1 MTAYRRFKANKL
13 PVQAYQSQTGT
24 IIIQSSDK
32 LVKENKNKT
41 VFIYGRVS
49 SYAKKD
55 DLIRQVQRCGDF
67 AAARGLSVTKVI
79 KEVASG
85 MNDKRPLLMGLFKQ
99 KPDVIIIEH
108 KDRLTRF
115 GFNYIETLLAQLGT
129 EIIVINRDQEE
140 KDDLMK
146 DLISIITSF
155 CCRLYGLRR
164 GRQKTREV
172 KDQIYADR

>member
-1 MTAYRRFKANKL
+1 MTAYRWFKANKL

-140 KDDLMK
+140 KDRQEEGDQKEEGVTDGILGV
-146 DLISIITSF
+146 TG
-155 CCRLYGLRR
+155 CRGIQGKPER
-164 GRQKTREV
+164 GVRPT
-172 KDQIYADR
+172 